1 MLRIII
7 LLLVAAN
14 CFGQSLET
22 QTAKLVHH
30 PHSPAAKTVKS
41 LSLGRCMVQVPVT
54 AINKRTGTI
63 DSDRGVVTVY
73 GSKQHNKAKAIPD
86 TFMIYYDIGFMAG
99 KHMDSAFKKDC
110 SYFSEKMING
120 YKAAIGLKKKDNK
133 TEIIVSIWGDY
144 KKEKGDLPANFW
156 ATVKDGHDVKTFLDV
171 VFTFKKQ

>member
-7 LLLVAAN
+7 LLLVSAS

-22 QTAKLVHH
+22 QTEKLVHH

-41 LSLGRCMVQVPVT
+41 MSLGRSLVQAPVT
-54 AINKRTGTI
+54 AVNKRTGTI
-63 DSDRGVVTVY
+63 DSDRGVITVY
-73 GSKQHNKAKAIPD
+73 GSKQHGKGITD

-99 KHMDSAFKKDC
+99 KHMDTAFKKDC

-144 KKEKGDLPANFW
+144 KKEKADLPANFW
-156 ATVKDGHDVKTFLDV
+156 ATVKDGHDVRSFLDI
-171 VFTFKKQ
+171 VFTFRKQ